1 MTSHPS
7 VFGPRAFHEVAHLS
21 TEERHQIHPALHG
34 LITGGAKV
42 DAEQLL
48 KAGDELERAK
58 ATVTERTL
66 PFDLIVAPTTHVVG
80 FQADQAAPDEG
91 RLLDITT
98 YTAMFNQTGQPA
110 AVICGGFAEN
120 GLPVGVQFIGRRHED
135 FRVLHAAAL
144 CEDTLALSMAWPM

>member
-1 MTSHPS
+1 MSS
-7 VFGPRAFHEVAHLS
+7 GVALV
-21 TEERHQIHPALHG
+21 HPALHG
-34 LITGGAKV
+34 LITCGAKV

-48 KAGDELERAK
+48 KASDELERAK

-80 FQADQAAPDEG
+80 FPADRAAPDEG

-144 CEDTLALSMAWPM
+144 CEATLALSMAWPM